1 MKIYRRTEKDGW
13 IDYYFMTTKK
23 NGLFCASLEIP
34 DIDTLQI
41 NATWVG
47 QEVEDKAWE
56 ESVEVPVEERDK
68 FNIWI
73 NREGNYEHIS
83 EVLRNVLGVDQE
95 EIDKVYDRDPEMVDF
110 TQEIV
115 DEGMKNIFLTDYEFK
130 SLYRKVKYHMNIWN
144 NDKERVKKY
153 LIEHGDVGFHHDGKL
168 IDIFGEMHPTKRKLY
183 RDFSD
188 WWGAWN
194 DLLDDL
200 IEEAVEKYPDE
211 NDFDKAYY
219 YVKEEFE
226 NPERR
231 KAKEQEKTAEE

>member
-1 MKIYRRTEKDGW
+1 MKIYRREDW
-13 IDYYFMTTKK
+13 LDYYFMTTKE
-23 NGLFCASLEIP
+23 NGLFCASLQIP
-34 DIDTLQI
+34 DIDTLRI
-41 NATWVG
+41 NPCMIG
-47 QEVEDKAWE
+47 LEEEEKAWN

-68 FNIWI
+68 FNKWI
-73 NREGNYEHIS
+73 NRKGNYEHIS

-95 EIDKVYDRDPEMVDF
+95 EIDKVYDRDPEMMKF
-110 TQEIV
+110 TEEIAQEGSRYPLMFI
-115 DEGMKNIFLTDYEFK
+115 EYEK
-130 SLYRKVKYHMNIWN
+130 LYRDVKYHMGIWN

-153 LIEHGDVGFHHDGKL
+153 LIEHGNVGFKRDGKL
-168 IDIFGEMHPTKRKLY
+168 VDIFGEMHPTKRKLY

-194 DLLDDL
+194 GLLDKL

-219 YVKEEFE
+219 YVNEIF
-226 NPERR
+226 NDPEKR